1 MYRTDPLKDDGT
13 IDLDF
18 FASSEF
24 SAEQESLIRY
34 LDLEGFSQKKEEFV
48 IDYRSRRWYIKPN
61 KKGKPK

>member
-18 FASSEF
+18 FASCEF
-24 SAEQESLIRY
+24 PIEQESLIRY
-34 LDLEGFSQKKEEFV
+34 LNLEGFSEKKEEFV
-48 IDYRSRRWYIKPN
+48 IDYRSRRWYIKPF